1 VHVGAVK
8 KEGKA
13 LIQRARDV
21 CRAAET
27 ADGAVAE
34 QVMRL
39 FEAYE
44 HGLGPKR
51 RAGEFEAGV
60 AAVCVKKGA
69 AMATSEVENPLDEV
83 RRIVF
88 GSTPIPRAEAI
99 NFKEFMNDTITETNS
114 DPCNPMR

>member
-1 VHVGAVK
+1 MQLNVHVGAVK

-34 QVMRL
+34 RVMPL

-60 AAVCVKKGA
+60 AAVCVEKGA
-69 AMATSEVENPLDEV
+69 AMATSEVENPLDDQEKLDEV

-88 GSTPIPRAEAI
+88 GSAPHT
-99 NFKEFMNDTITETNS
+99 KCGS
-114 DPCNPMR
+114 H